1 MKKII
6 SLLITSAVLLCVT
19 GCNSASFI
27 RTEKI
32 SGNQT
37 TTVTTAIPAETNAS
51 VDTGDDNTVL
61 NTETSATTTTSEPV
75 ESTSNES
82 ESVDESNSKIIADL
96 RKKVLENLG
105 INPSETTKPAETTKP
120 VETFKPTE
128 TTKPVETFKPTETTK
143 PVETFKP
150 TETTKP
156 TEKPADTITVNG
168 ALDNIKK
175 ICGLKSTVETDIKI
189 CAVDVFDKHNPYDVV
204 YDYGKN
210 YNAFVKACDWSL
222 VFDADYYIK
231 QFPMLATLYHND
243 KALLLEHFQTV
254 GIHEGRQG
262 SAKFNIGAYK
272 ANCDSKI
279 RSAFGTNY
287 EGYYFY
293 YMLNYETEKSVK
305 TTGNYKNQYKQI
317 MTACQ
322 AAELEGVNGYRDEVN
337 VADIAFHSE
346 LAAFA
351 NYRAYLNAHDDYRKH
366 EWFDN
371 NSSFLMR
378 NFRTVYNAN
387 AISEN
392 TCHYDNLCK
401 HEGETFYTYYRNS
414 KPHYEAMI
422 GARYEY
428 IGLSNVYYS
437 CEDNFANQF
446 QTFLDV

>member
-19 GCNSASFI
+19 GCNSAGSI
-27 RTEKI
+27 RTEKS

-37 TTVTTAIPAETNAS
+37 TTVTTAAPAETNAS

-128 TTKPVETFKPTETTK
+128 TTKP
-143 PVETFKP
+143 
-150 TETTKP
+150 

-175 ICGLKSTVETDIKI
+175 ICGLKSTVEKDIKI

-262 SAKFNIGAYK
+262 SAKFNVGAYK
-272 ANCDSKI
+272 ANCNSKI
-279 RSAFGTNY
+279 SKAFGDNY

-293 YMLNYETEKSVK
+293 YMLNYKTEKSVK
-305 TTGNYKNQYKQI
+305 TTGKYKNQYKQV

-371 NSSFLMR
+371 NSSFLLQ

-401 HEGETFYTYYRNS
+401 HEGETFYTYYRKS

-422 GARYEY
+422 AARYEY

-437 CEDNFANQF
+437 CEDNFTNHF
-446 QTFLDV
+446 QTFLDL